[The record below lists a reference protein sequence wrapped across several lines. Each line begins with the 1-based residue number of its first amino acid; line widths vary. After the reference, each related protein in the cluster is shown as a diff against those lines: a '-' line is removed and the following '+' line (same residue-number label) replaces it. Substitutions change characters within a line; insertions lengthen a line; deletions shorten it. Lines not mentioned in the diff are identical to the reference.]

1 MMNVYFLAWFHM
13 EAVVLKAKETRYLK
27 KGKEK
32 QIIVALDLF
41 SCGFYNIYF
50 LYDSLFINKLIWTNQ
65 LYFF

>member
-1 MMNVYFLAWFHM
+1 M

-50 LYDSLFINKLIWTNQ
+50 LYDSLFINKLI
-65 LYFF
+65 